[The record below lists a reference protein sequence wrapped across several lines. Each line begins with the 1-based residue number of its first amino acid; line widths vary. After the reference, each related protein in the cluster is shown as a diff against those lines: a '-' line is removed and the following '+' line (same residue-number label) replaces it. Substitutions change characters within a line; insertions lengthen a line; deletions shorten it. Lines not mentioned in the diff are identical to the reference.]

1 MIPGRR
7 EPNKMSQMI
16 APTYWLEKLSKLQCR
31 KQEPSQKNEKQKTQR
46 IPSSGDSAESRKTQS
61 AGICRAKCQR
71 GDSCMENSRVST
83 ALLVKTN

>member
-31 KQEPSQKNEKQKTQR
+31 KQEPSQKNKKQKTQR
-46 IPSSGDSAESRKTQS
+46 IPSSGDSAESRKTKVLEFAEQS
-61 AGICRAKCQR
+61 VREVIAAWRTLEFLRHC
-71 GDSCMENSRVST
+71 
-83 ALLVKTN
+83 